1 MDLIK
6 NLVQKHFKIA
16 PMPQFRAGDTVQVH
30 VKIVEG
36 EKSRI
41 QIYEGVV
48 IRKKAGGLN
57 SSFVVRKISNGVGV
71 ERTFP
76 YFSPAIDRV
85 EVVSRGNARRSR
97 LFYLRDLEGKAARID
112 SELEL
117 TESKATIAGKSE
129 AEKAAAAER
138 AAAHAAGAASPE
150 KKKTPAKH

>member
-6 NLVQKHFKIA
+6 NLIQKRFKTA

-36 EKSRI
+36 EKSRV
-41 QIYEGVV
+41 QIYEGIV

-85 EVVSRGNARRSR
+85 EVVSRGTGRRSR
-97 LFYLRDLEGKAARID
+97 LFYLRNLEGKAARID

-117 TESKATIAGKSE
+117 TESKATLA
-129 AEKAAAAER
+129 AKAAAEATS
-138 AAAHAAGAASPE
+138 AGANAP
-150 KKKTPAKH
+150 TPQKPTKH

>member
-6 NLVQKHFKIA
+6 NLVQKHFKTA

-36 EKSRI
+36 EKSRV

-76 YFSPAIDRV
+76 YFSPSIDRV
-85 EVVSRGNARRSR
+85 EVVSRGSARRSR
-97 LFYLRDLEGKAARID
+97 LFYLRELEGLPKKLKTLLNTNFKKGPRELADSRIF
-112 SELEL
+112 S
-117 TESKATIAGKSE
+117 
-129 AEKAAAAER
+129 R
-138 AAAHAAGAASPE
+138 RRYR
-150 KKKTPAKH
+150 